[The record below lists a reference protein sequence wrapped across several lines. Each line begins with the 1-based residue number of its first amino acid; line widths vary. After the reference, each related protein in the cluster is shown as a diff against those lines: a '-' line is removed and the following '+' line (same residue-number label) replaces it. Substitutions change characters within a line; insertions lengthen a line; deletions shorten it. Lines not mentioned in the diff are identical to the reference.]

1 MANTVSDAEAR
12 ELIDR
17 AMKLAP
23 DVRESIA
30 LELLDSIDADAD
42 FAATI
47 ARRCTEIA
55 AGLPVTLSRGE
66 SDKQIRE
73 AIHSLGVEL

>member
-1 MANTVSDAEAR
+1 MANTVLDAEAR

-30 LELLDSIDADAD
+30 LELFGSIDDDAD

-47 ARRCTEIA
+47 TRRCAEIA

-66 SDKQIRE
+66 SDKQIRD
-73 AIHSLGVEL
+73 AIRSLGVEL